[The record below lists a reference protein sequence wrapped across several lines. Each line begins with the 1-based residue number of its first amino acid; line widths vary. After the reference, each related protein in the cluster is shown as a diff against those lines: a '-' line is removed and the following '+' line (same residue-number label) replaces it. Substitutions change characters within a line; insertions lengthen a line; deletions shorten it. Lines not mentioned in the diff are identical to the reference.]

1 MKLIDHVLKIR
12 GLIQQAI
19 DNRFSRLG
27 LQEEAMPVETLS
39 DEQQTK
45 RRVLDTIIATHQ
57 AAMGNYAE
65 ARKEAIKECVFT
77 LFNRLAAVKV
87 MEDRELFPEVIR
99 RRAEHGN
106 LSYSHKMWLEEH
118 PEERSAERMGLKNF
132 LRDKFAELF
141 DDFGIPLFKAD
152 HPYAILPTADEL
164 DEIITAFNSIELDE
178 QCGEDI
184 WKGDDILGWMYEN
197 FNAVEKVQLKESGEK
212 IEYDKVFLQ
221 SQIYTPQWVVK
232 FLVDNTLGKQ
242 YLEMYPDSRFMIDEE
257 TGKTKYLI
265 ANAPKQQVR
274 HPKENGVLDIKLI
287 DPACGSGNFLIYAFS
302 VFYDMYVD
310 QMENYGADFSRRDI
324 PKLIVEHNLYGVDL
338 DERAVQLTQIALF
351 IKAMQLKG
359 RRGKMPTYCNVVS
372 SHFTL
377 PEYEKIEATFD
388 MGDSHWNSKQRE
400 VLKDIWND
408 LCNAHKFGSL
418 IRLKEK
424 IEALMP
430 SQEVTLF
437 NEFQIADF
445 FSFREQALSILRQQV
460 HQWGGEGSNA
470 YSLSLVND
478 AMTFLDILTTSFDV
492 AVANP
497 PYTDSSDFGPE
508 LKEFAEANY
517 KKPMKFNINLYACFI
532 KRCCELT
539 DELGKV
545 GMIHPHTFMFIKTF
559 EDVRKFM
566 IENTHINTMVDFGLD
581 RVNLFGPGVL
591 LDATFYTLDKK
602 DVENTPGVYFNI
614 TANLQEKYKKGTLE
628 KAYADYCN
636 GQPNDRVYLL
646 PQDKL
651 KAIKSWPFIYW
662 ISDEFREKFGSDD
675 LETFAK
681 NSQGMSV
688 SNKEKYQRFYWE
700 VSPNDICEIKGDGK
714 RWVFFSKGGPFNKW
728 YGNNWLVVDWGNDG
742 YDLKH
747 FPKAAIRNQ
756 AYYFIEGITYSSS
769 GSKGTSFRYLPDNY
783 LFSGGGPSI
792 TVKTSCS
799 ISWKYVCAVL
809 NSNIT
814 NYMLGCLNPTV
825 NTTQGDLN
833 RIPFVIPEKE
843 VEDVINKIVSSNINI
858 KKHLCT
864 YSVVEQNYSH
874 SPITPA
880 SSPESELTHYYN
892 YENAL
897 LTQILLNEA
906 IINRIVFDVYELSDH
921 DRQMVLDKEGIPVG
935 DLSVSQV
942 ALEAY
947 KAWLK
952 EENTEFPASAEVW
965 EHLDSLAIDNEQ
977 PQISDFEKLY
987 QNNYGWE
994 EFCNSDNHRMNPI
1007 EAWYQFRHAGVL
1019 PPQRTQSLC
1028 FELITDVIRAI
1039 LKKDDDGV
1047 IPLCER
1053 MGEEPMD
1060 VRIEQELV
1068 ERGYS
1073 GAQISQI
1080 EQLLCMNLGTG
1091 KSLRKYLYEK
1101 FFQQLSDHLNLF
1113 MYLPK
1118 TPFIWHLTSG
1128 DPASGHSAIDLYV
1141 SIYTW
1146 SRDTLFR
1153 IKSVYLANRESG
1165 LSDRLAAI
1173 DPTTANGKIEAA
1185 EIKEQLQELH
1195 LFADKIDALLA
1206 SGYDPKLDDGVG
1218 KNIAPLQKAG
1228 LLSYDV
1234 LNSGQLEKYLNA
1246 DW

>member
-1 MKLIDHVLKIR
+1 MKLIEHVLKIR
-12 GLIQQAI
+12 GLIQQAVE
-19 DNRFSRLG
+19 NSFARFG
-27 LQEEAMPVETLS
+27 APEN
-39 DEQQTK
+39 
-45 RRVLDTIIATHQ
+45 IIATHQ
-57 AAMGNYAE
+57 VAMEGDYDK
-65 ARKEAIKECVFT
+65 ARLETVKECVFT
-77 LFNRLAAVKV
+77 LFNRLAALKV

-118 PEERSAERMGLKNF
+118 PDMRSAERMGLKDF
-132 LRDKFAELF
+132 LSDKFQQLF
-141 DDFGIPLFKAD
+141 EEYGIPLYKTD
-152 HPYAILPTADEL
+152 HPYAVMPTADEL
-164 DEIITAFNSIELDE
+164 DEIITAFNDIEQDE
-178 QCGEDI
+178 QCGCDI

-257 TGKTKYLI
+257 TDKTKYLI

-338 DERAVQLTQIALF
+338 DERAVQITQIALF

-508 LKEFAEANY
+508 LKAFAEANY
-517 KKPMKFNINLYACFI
+517 KKPLKFNINLYACFI

-545 GMIHPHTFMFIKTF
+545 GMIHPLTFMYIKTF
-559 EDVRKFM
+559 EDVRKF
-566 IENTHINTMVDFGLD
+566 ILNTTHIDILAELGLGGVFPNAQVDT
-581 RVNLFGPGVL
+581 VTYV
-591 LDATFYTLDKK
+591 LDKFK
-602 DVENTPGVYFNI
+602 GNNSDGLYI
-614 TANLQEKYKKGTLE
+614 NLTKYKNHVNKPQLFAN
-628 KAYADYCN
+628 AYSNLLAKIEDEHNYH
-636 GQPNDRVYLL
+636 L

-662 ISDEFREKFGSDD
+662 ISDEFREKFNSRKLEDV
-675 LETFAK
+675 LETK
-681 NSQGMSV
+681 KGMDTTQNERFLRFWWE
-688 SNKEKYQRFYWE
+688 NKIETISSDYKSDNCKWVKYA
-700 VSPNDICEIKGDGK
+700 
-714 RWVFFSKGGPFNKW
+714 KGGPYNKW
-728 YGNNWLVVDWGNDG
+728 YGNLWLTVNWANNG
-742 YDLKH
+742 YELKH
-747 FPKAAIRNQ
+747 FFDSNGKLRPNIRNEEK
-756 AYYFIEGITYSSS
+756 YFLEGITYSAA
-769 GSKGTSFRYLPDNY
+769 GSKGTTFRYMPSNMIID
-783 LFSGGGPSI
+783 SGGPDIYLTKYKNLYFVLGILNSLL
-792 TVKTSCS
+792 TS
-799 ISWKYVCAVL
+799 YVCD
-809 NSNIT
+809 
-814 NYMLGCLNPTV
+814 CLNPTV
-825 NTTQGDLN
+825 NTTHGDLR
-833 RIPFVIPEKE
+833 RIPFVSPRDKTIEQSISLSAKQN
-843 VEDVINKIVSSNINI
+843 VDI
-858 KKHLCT
+858 KKSLCS
-864 YSVVEQNYSH
+864 YSIVEQNYSH
-874 SPITPA
+874 SPITPV
-880 SSPESELTHYYN
+880 SSPESELTRYYN

-935 DLSVSQV
+935 DLSVSQA

-965 EHLDSLAIDNEQ
+965 EHLDSLTINNEQ

-1007 EAWYQFRHAGVL
+1007 EVWYQFRHAGIL

-1047 IPLCER
+1047 IPLSER
-1053 MGEEPMD
+1053 MGEEPLD

-1080 EQLLCMNLGTG
+1080 EQLLCMNQGTG

-1101 FFQQLSDHLNLF
+1101 FFQQLSYEVDLF
-1113 MYLPK
+1113 KYLPA

-1185 EIKEQLQELH
+1185 EIKDQLQELH
-1195 LFADKIDALLA
+1195 QFADKIDVLLA

-1234 LNSGQLEKYLNA
+1234 LNSGQLKKYLNA

>member
-39 DEQQTK
+39 DEQQPK

-106 LSYSHKMWLEEH
+106 LSYSHKMWLEDH

-274 HPKENGVLDIKLI
+274 HPKENGVLDIRLI

-338 DERAVQLTQIALF
+338 DERAVQITQIALF

-372 SHFTL
+372 SHFSL
-377 PEYEKIEATFD
+377 PDYETIEATFE
-388 MGDSHWNSKQRE
+388 MGDAHWDEKQRE
-400 VLKDIWND
+400 VIKDIWND

-418 IRLKEK
+418 LRLKEK
-424 IEALMP
+424 IEAMMP
-430 SQEVTLF
+430 KQERNLF
-437 NEFQIADF
+437 NDYQIHDF
-445 FSFREQALSILRQQV
+445 FSFKNQAIEMLRKQV

-545 GMIHPHTFMFIKTF
+545 GMIHPMTFMYIKTF
-559 EDVRKFM
+559 EDVRKF
-566 IENTHINTMVDFGLD
+566 ILNQTHINLFVEYGLS
-581 RVNLFGPGVL
+581 NLFGSVMVDPAFYVL
-591 LDATFYTLDKK
+591 EKDKSEKNDSLFISLDQYTR
-602 DVENTPGVYFNI
+602 TP
-614 TANLQEKYKKGTLE
+614 QEKFKKQYCLE
-628 KAYADYCN
+628 ALSDIVAGNENKH
-636 GQPNDRVYLL
+636 VYLL

-662 ISDEFREKFGSDD
+662 ISDEFREKFGSAS
-675 LETFAK
+675 LEEITFVL
-681 NSQGMSV
+681 QGLV
-688 SNKEKYQRFYWE
+688 TGDNIRFYRYWWE
-700 VSPNDICEIKGDGK
+700 VNDISKWFDCP
-714 RWVFFSKGGPFNKW
+714 KGGPYNKW
-728 YGNNWLVVDWGNDG
+728 YGNFWVKVNWEDNG
-742 YDLKH
+742 YEIKNFFDDKDKLRSRPQSEK
-747 FPKAAIRNQ
+747 F
-756 AYYFIEGITYSSS
+756 YFKEGVTYCSS
-769 GSKGTSFRYLPDNY
+769 GSRGCSFRYLPANQII
-783 LFSGGGPSI
+783 SGAGPGIFPSE
-792 TVKTSCS
+792 
-799 ISWKYVCAVL
+799 KY
-809 NSNIT
+809 SNI
-814 NYMLGCLNPTV
+814 NYYLGFLNTILSTYLLESLNPTV
-825 NTTQGDLN
+825 NVTQGDIK
-833 RIPFVIPEKE
+833 RVPFARPNEKNE
-843 VEDVINKIVSSNINI
+843 QMVDVLVQNNIDI

-880 SSPESELTHYYN
+880 SSPESELTRYYN

-897 LTQILLNEA
+897 LTLILLNEA
-906 IINRIVFDVYELSDH
+906 IINRIVFDVYELSEH

-935 DLSVSQV
+935 DLSVSQA

-947 KAWLK
+947 KTWLK

-965 EHLDSLAIDNEQ
+965 EHLDSLTIDNEQ

-1007 EAWYQFRHAGVL
+1007 EVWYQFRHAGVL

-1128 DPASGHSAIDLYV
+1128 DPTSGHSAIDLYV

-1185 EIKEQLQELH
+1185 EIKDQLQELH
-1195 LFADKIDALLA
+1195 QFADKIDALLA

-1228 LLSYDV
+1228 LLSYEV
-1234 LNSGQLEKYLNA
+1234 LNSGQLKKYLNA

>member
-118 PEERSAERMGLKNF
+118 PEERAAERMGLKNF

-338 DERAVQLTQIALF
+338 DERAVQITQIALF

-372 SHFTL
+372 SHFSL
-377 PEYEKIEATFD
+377 PDYETIEATFE
-388 MGDSHWNSKQRE
+388 MGDAHWDEKQRE
-400 VLKDIWND
+400 VIKDIWND

-418 IRLKEK
+418 LRLKEK
-424 IEALMP
+424 IEAMMP
-430 SQEVTLF
+430 KQERNLF
-437 NEFQIADF
+437 NDYQIHDF
-445 FSFREQALSILRQQV
+445 FSFKNQAIEMLRKQV

-545 GMIHPHTFMFIKTF
+545 GMIHPMTFMYIKTF
-559 EDVRKFM
+559 EDVRKF
-566 IENTHINTMVDFGLD
+566 ILNQTHINLFVEYGLS
-581 RVNLFGPGVL
+581 NLFGSVMVDPAFYVL
-591 LDATFYTLDKK
+591 EKDKSEKNDSLFISLDQYTR
-602 DVENTPGVYFNI
+602 TP
-614 TANLQEKYKKGTLE
+614 QEKFKKQYCLE
-628 KAYADYCN
+628 ALSDIVAGNENKH
-636 GQPNDRVYLL
+636 VYLL

-662 ISDEFREKFGSDD
+662 ISDEFREKFGSAS
-675 LETFAK
+675 LEEITFVL
-681 NSQGMSV
+681 QGLV
-688 SNKEKYQRFYWE
+688 TGDNIRFYRYWWE
-700 VSPNDICEIKGDGK
+700 VNDISKWFDCP
-714 RWVFFSKGGPFNKW
+714 KGGPYNKW
-728 YGNNWLVVDWGNDG
+728 YGNFWVKVNWEDNG
-742 YDLKH
+742 YEIKNFFDDKGKLRSRPQSEK
-747 FPKAAIRNQ
+747 F
-756 AYYFIEGITYSSS
+756 YFKEGVTYCSS
-769 GSKGTSFRYLPDNY
+769 GSRGCSFRYLPANQII
-783 LFSGGGPSI
+783 SGAGPGIFPSE
-792 TVKTSCS
+792 
-799 ISWKYVCAVL
+799 KY
-809 NSNIT
+809 SNI
-814 NYMLGCLNPTV
+814 NYYLGFLNTILSTYLLESLNPTV
-825 NTTQGDLN
+825 NVTQGDIK
-833 RIPFVIPEKE
+833 RVPFARPNEKNE
-843 VEDVINKIVSSNINI
+843 QMVDVLVQNNIDI

-880 SSPESELTHYYN
+880 SSPESELTRYYN

-897 LTQILLNEA
+897 LTLILLNEA
-906 IINRIVFDVYELSDH
+906 IINRIVFDVYELSEH

-935 DLSVSQV
+935 DLSVSQA

-947 KAWLK
+947 KTWLK

-965 EHLDSLAIDNEQ
+965 EHLDSLTIDNEQ

-1007 EAWYQFRHAGVL
+1007 EVWYQFRHAGVL

-1060 VRIEQELV
+1060 LRIGQELV

-1080 EQLLCMNLGTG
+1080 EQLLCMNLGIG

-1185 EIKEQLQELH
+1185 EIKDQLQELH
-1195 LFADKIDALLA
+1195 QFADKIDALLA

-1228 LLSYDV
+1228 LLSYEV
-1234 LNSGQLEKYLNA
+1234 LNSGQLKKYLNA

>member
-1 MKLIDHVLKIR
+1 MKLIEHVLKIR
-12 GLIQQAI
+12 GLIQQAVE
-19 DNRFSRLG
+19 NSFARFG
-27 LQEEAMPVETLS
+27 APEN
-39 DEQQTK
+39 
-45 RRVLDTIIATHQ
+45 IIATHQ
-57 AAMGNYAE
+57 VAMEGDYDK
-65 ARKEAIKECVFT
+65 ARLETVKECVFT
-77 LFNRLAAVKV
+77 LFNRLAALKV

-118 PEERSAERMGLKNF
+118 PDMRSAERMGLKDF
-132 LRDKFAELF
+132 LSDKFQQLF
-141 DDFGIPLFKAD
+141 EEYGIPLYKTD
-152 HPYAILPTADEL
+152 HPYAVMPTADEL
-164 DEIITAFNSIELDE
+164 DEIITAFNDIEQDE
-178 QCGEDI
+178 QCGCDI

-257 TGKTKYLI
+257 TDKTKYLI

-338 DERAVQLTQIALF
+338 DERAVQITQIALF

-508 LKEFAEANY
+508 LKAFAEANY
-517 KKPMKFNINLYACFI
+517 KKPLKFNINLYACFI

-545 GMIHPHTFMFIKTF
+545 GMIHPLTFMYIKTF
-559 EDVRKFM
+559 EDVRKF
-566 IENTHINTMVDFGLD
+566 ILNTTHIDILAELGLGGVFPNAQVDT
-581 RVNLFGPGVL
+581 VTYV
-591 LDATFYTLDKK
+591 LDKFK
-602 DVENTPGVYFNI
+602 GNNSDGLYI
-614 TANLQEKYKKGTLE
+614 NLTKYKNHVNKPQLFAN
-628 KAYADYCN
+628 AYSNLLAKIEDEHNYH
-636 GQPNDRVYLL
+636 L

-662 ISDEFREKFGSDD
+662 ISDEFREKFNSRKLEDV
-675 LETFAK
+675 LETK
-681 NSQGMSV
+681 KGMDTTQNERFLRFWWE
-688 SNKEKYQRFYWE
+688 NKIETISSDYKSDNCKWVKYA
-700 VSPNDICEIKGDGK
+700 
-714 RWVFFSKGGPFNKW
+714 KGGPYNKW
-728 YGNNWLVVDWGNDG
+728 YGNLWLTVNWANNG
-742 YDLKH
+742 YELKH
-747 FPKAAIRNQ
+747 FFDSNGKLRPNIRNEEK
-756 AYYFIEGITYSSS
+756 YFLEGITYSAA
-769 GSKGTSFRYLPDNY
+769 GSKGTTFRYMPSNMIID
-783 LFSGGGPSI
+783 SGGPGIYLTKYKNLYFVLGILNSLL
-792 TVKTSCS
+792 TS
-799 ISWKYVCAVL
+799 YVCD
-809 NSNIT
+809 
-814 NYMLGCLNPTV
+814 CLNPTV
-825 NTTQGDLN
+825 NTTHGDLR
-833 RIPFVIPEKE
+833 RIPFVSPRDKTIEQSISLSAKQN
-843 VEDVINKIVSSNINI
+843 VDI
-858 KKHLCT
+858 KKSLCS
-864 YSVVEQNYSH
+864 YSIVEQNYSH
-874 SPITPA
+874 SPITPV
-880 SSPESELTHYYN
+880 SSPESELTRYYN

-935 DLSVSQV
+935 DLSVSQA

-965 EHLDSLAIDNEQ
+965 EHLDSLTINNEQ

-1007 EAWYQFRHAGVL
+1007 EVWYQFRHAGIL

-1047 IPLCER
+1047 IPLSER
-1053 MGEEPMD
+1053 MGEEPLD

-1080 EQLLCMNLGTG
+1080 EQLLCMNQGTG

-1101 FFQQLSDHLNLF
+1101 FFQQLSYEVDLF
-1113 MYLPK
+1113 KYLPA

-1185 EIKEQLQELH
+1185 EIKDQLQELH
-1195 LFADKIDALLA
+1195 QFADKIDVLLA

-1234 LNSGQLEKYLNA
+1234 LNSGQLKKYLNA

>member
-1 MKLIDHVLKIR
+1 MKLIEHVLKIR
-12 GLIQQAI
+12 GLIQQAVE
-19 DNRFSRLG
+19 NSFARFGAPES
-27 LQEEAMPVETLS
+27 
-39 DEQQTK
+39 
-45 RRVLDTIIATHQ
+45 IIATHQ
-57 AAMGNYAE
+57 VAMDGDYDK
-65 ARKEAIKECVFT
+65 ARLETVKECVFT
-77 LFNRLAAVKV
+77 LFNRLAALKV

-118 PEERSAERMGLKNF
+118 PDMRSAERMGLKNF
-132 LRDKFAELF
+132 LSDKFQQLF
-141 DDFGIPLFKAD
+141 EEYGIPLYKAN
-152 HPYAILPTADEL
+152 HPYAVMPTADEL
-164 DEIITAFNSIELDE
+164 DEIITAFNDIEQDE
-178 QCGEDI
+178 QCGSDI

-197 FNAVEKVQLKESGEK
+197 FNTVEKVQLKESGEK

-265 ANAPKQQVR
+265 ANAPKHQVR
-274 HPKENGVLDIKLI
+274 HPKKNGVLDIKLI

-324 PKLIVEHNLYGVDL
+324 PKLIVENNLYGVDL

-377 PEYEKIEATFD
+377 PAYEQIAATFD

-437 NEFQIADF
+437 SEQEIADF
-445 FSFREQALSILRQQV
+445 FSFRNQALSILRQQV

-478 AMTFLDILTTSFDV
+478 AMTFLGILTTSFDV

-508 LKEFAEANY
+508 LKAFAEANY
-517 KKPMKFNINLYACFI
+517 KRPMKFNINLYACFI

-545 GMIHPHTFMFIKTF
+545 GMIHPMTFMYIKTF
-559 EDVRKFM
+559 EDVRKF
-566 IENTHINTMVDFGLD
+566 ILNQTHINLFVEYGLS
-581 RVNLFGPGVL
+581 NLFGSVMVDPAFYVL
-591 LDATFYTLDKK
+591 EKDKSEKNDSLFISLDQYTR
-602 DVENTPGVYFNI
+602 TP
-614 TANLQEKYKKGTLE
+614 QEKYKKQYCLE
-628 KAYADYCN
+628 ALADIVN
-636 GQPNDRVYLL
+636 GNANKHVYLL

-675 LETFAK
+675 LDLVLYIR
-681 NSQGMSV
+681 QGGATG
-688 SNKEKYQRFYWE
+688 NNERTLRFFWE
-700 VSPNDICEIKGDGK
+700 VSSNDLSEVIEDKK
-714 RWVFFSKGGPFNKW
+714 PYVFYPKGGPFCKW
-728 YGNNWLVVDWGNDG
+728 YGNNWVVIAYKNPIMYEYLKSHGNRLPSEKF
-742 YDLKH
+742 YL
-747 FPKAAIRNQ
+747 Q
-756 AYYFIEGITYSSS
+756 EGVTYCSS
-769 GSKGTSFRYLPDNY
+769 GSRGCSFRYMPVNQVI
-783 LFSGGGPSI
+783 SGAGPGIYPSE
-792 TVKTSCS
+792 
-799 ISWKYVCAVL
+799 KY
-809 NSNIT
+809 SNI
-814 NYMLGCLNPTV
+814 NYYLGFLNTILSTYLLESLNPTV
-825 NTTQGDLN
+825 NVTQGDIK
-833 RIPFVIPEKE
+833 RVPFARPNEKDE
-843 VEDVINKIVSSNINI
+843 QMVDVLVQNNIDI

-874 SPITPA
+874 SPITPV
-880 SSPESELTHYYN
+880 SSPESELTRYYN

-906 IINRIVFDVYELSDH
+906 IINRIVFDVYELSEH

-935 DLSVSQV
+935 DLSVSQA

-947 KAWLK
+947 KTWLK

-1007 EAWYQFRHAGVL
+1007 EVWYQFRHAGVL

-1053 MGEEPMD
+1053 MGEEPLD

-1128 DPASGHSAIDLYV
+1128 DPASGRSAIDLYV

-1153 IKSVYLANRESG
+1153 IKSVYVANRENA
-1165 LSDRLAAI
+1165 LADRLVAL
-1173 DPTTANGKIEAA
+1173 DPTSASGKMEAA
-1185 EIKEQLQELH
+1185 LIKDQQQELRQ
-1195 LFADKIDALLA
+1195 FADKIDQLLA

-1234 LNSGQLEKYLNA
+1234 LNSGQLKKYLNA

>member
-1 MKLIDHVLKIR
+1 MKLIEHVLKIR
-12 GLIQQAI
+12 GLIQQAVE
-19 DNRFSRLG
+19 NGFARFG
-27 LQEEAMPVETLS
+27 APEN
-39 DEQQTK
+39 
-45 RRVLDTIIATHQ
+45 IIATHQ
-57 AAMGNYAE
+57 VAMDGDYDK
-65 ARKEAIKECVFT
+65 ARLETVKECVFT
-77 LFNRLAAVKV
+77 LFNRLAALKV

-118 PEERSAERMGLKNF
+118 PDMRSAERMGLKDF
-132 LRDKFAELF
+132 LSDKFQQLF
-141 DDFGIPLFKAD
+141 EEYGIPLYKAD
-152 HPYAILPTADEL
+152 HPYAVMPTADEL
-164 DEIITAFNSIELDE
+164 DEIITAFNDIEQDE
-178 QCGEDI
+178 QCGSDI

-197 FNAVEKVQLKESGEK
+197 FNTVEKVQLKESGEK

-274 HPKENGVLDIKLI
+274 HPKPNGILDIKLI

-324 PKLIVEHNLYGVDL
+324 PKLIVENNLYGVDL

-359 RRGKMPTYCNVVS
+359 RRGKMPTFCNVVS

-377 PEYEKIEATFD
+377 PAYEKIEATFD
-388 MGDSHWNSKQRE
+388 MGDSHWDEKQRE

-437 NEFQIADF
+437 SEHEIADF
-445 FSFREQALSILRQQV
+445 FSFRNQALNILRQQV

-508 LKEFAEANY
+508 LKAFAEANY
-517 KKPMKFNINLYACFI
+517 KRPLKFNINLYACFI

-539 DELGKV
+539 DDLGKV
-545 GMIHPHTFMFIKTF
+545 GMIHPLTFMYIKTF
-559 EDVRKFM
+559 EDVRKF
-566 IENTHINTMVDFGLD
+566 ILNQTHINLFVEYGLS
-581 RVNLFGPGVL
+581 NLFGSVMVDPAFYVL
-591 LDATFYTLDKK
+591 EKDKSEKNDSLFISLDQYTR
-602 DVENTPGVYFNI
+602 TP
-614 TANLQEKYKKGTLE
+614 QEKFKKQYCLE
-628 KAYADYCN
+628 ALSDIVADN
-636 GQPNDRVYLL
+636 ENKHVYLL

-662 ISDEFREKFGSDD
+662 ISDEFREKFGGKTIIDYS
-675 LETFAK
+675 
-681 NSQGMSV
+681 SV
-688 SNKEKYQRFYWE
+688 ITGLMTGNNLCHLRYHWE
-700 VSPNDICEIKGDGK
+700 VESDEISDNNKTHNQK
-714 RWVFFSKGGPFNKW
+714 WVRYQKGGPFNKW
-728 YGNNWLVVDWGNDG
+728 YGNNWLIVDYEDDG
-742 YDLKH
+742 AHLATTDNKK
-747 FPKAAIRNQ
+747 F
-756 AYYFIEGITYSSS
+756 YFKEGITYSET
-769 GSKGTSFRYLPDNY
+769 GSKCVSFRYIEP
-783 LFSGGGPSI
+783 
-792 TVKTSCS
+792 
-799 ISWKYVCAVL
+799 KYVYDKKGPCIFCKEGVPFLYMLAFM
-809 NSNIT
+809 NSNIS
-814 NYMLGCLNPTV
+814 YYVVDCLNPTV
-825 NTTQGDLN
+825 STQVGDTK
-833 RIPFVIPEKE
+833 RIPFVLPQP
-843 VEDVINKIVSSNINI
+843 KIVETVGILVQNNIAI
-858 KKHLCT
+858 KKQLCS
-864 YSVVEQNYSH
+864 YSIVEQNYTH
-874 SPITPA
+874 SPIGISFMPT
-880 SSPESELTHYYN
+880 EELSLFFD

-897 LTQILLNEA
+897 LTQILINEA
-906 IINRIVFDVYELSDH
+906 IINRIVFDVYELSEH

-935 DLSVSQV
+935 DLSVSQA
-942 ALEAY
+942 ALDEY
-947 KAWLK
+947 KQWLQ
-952 EENTEFPASAEVW
+952 ENQEFPASAEVW
-965 EHLDSLAIDNEQ
+965 NHLSQLTIDNEQ
-977 PQISDFEKLY
+977 PQVSDFDKLY

-994 EFCNSDNHRMNPI
+994 EFCGSDNHRLNPI
-1007 EAWYQFRHAGVL
+1007 EVWYQFRHADIL
-1019 PPQRTQSLC
+1019 PPQRSQSLA
-1028 FELITDVIRAI
+1028 FELITDVIRTV
-1039 LKKDDDGV
+1039 LSKDDDGV

-1053 MGEEPMD
+1053 MGEEPLD

-1080 EQLLCMNLGTG
+1080 VHLLSQLQGSQ
-1091 KSLRKYLYEK
+1091 SLRKYLYER

-1128 DPASGHSAIDLYV
+1128 DPASGRSAIDLYV

-1153 IKSVYLANRESG
+1153 IKSVYVANRENA
-1165 LSDRLAAI
+1165 LADRLAAL
-1173 DPTTANGKIEAA
+1173 DPSTPSGKMEAA
-1185 EIKEQLQELH
+1185 LIKDQQQELRQ
-1195 LFADKIDALLA
+1195 FADKIDQLLA

-1234 LNSGQLEKYLNA
+1234 LNSGQLKKYLNA

>member
-27 LQEEAMPVETLS
+27 LKEEAMPVETLS

-338 DERAVQLTQIALF
+338 DERAVQITQIALF

-377 PEYEKIEATFD
+377 PEYEKIEAPFD

-508 LKEFAEANY
+508 LKAFAEANY

-545 GMIHPHTFMFIKTF
+545 GMIHPMTFMYIKTF
-559 EDVRKFM
+559 EDVRKF
-566 IENTHINTMVDFGLD
+566 ILNQTHINLFVEYGLS
-581 RVNLFGPGVL
+581 NLFGSVMVDPAFYVL
-591 LDATFYTLDKK
+591 EKDKSEKNDSLFISLDQYTR
-602 DVENTPGVYFNI
+602 TP
-614 TANLQEKYKKGTLE
+614 QEKFKKQYCLE
-628 KAYADYCN
+628 ALSDIVADN
-636 GQPNDRVYLL
+636 ENKHVYLL

-662 ISDEFREKFGSDD
+662 ISDEFREKFGSDAIQD
-675 LETFAK
+675 VLKPA
-681 NSQGMSV
+681 QGAATT
-688 SNKEKYQRFYWE
+688 NNNRFLRFWWE
-700 VSPNDICEIKGDGK
+700 VANNDISINYSEDHKK
-714 RWVFFSKGGPFNKW
+714 WVGYSKGGSFKKW
-728 YGNNWLVVDWGNDG
+728 WGNAWLLINWNNDG
-742 YDLKH
+742 YELKH
-747 FPKAAIRNQ
+747 SKAVLRN
-756 AYYFIEGITYSSS
+756 ADCYFKEGITYCAS
-769 GSKGTSFRYLPDNY
+769 GSKGTSFRYHNDNS
-783 LFSGGGPSI
+783 LFDTGG
-792 TVKTSCS
+792 SC
-799 ISWKYVCAVL
+799 IFMKKYNDLYYSLAFL
-809 NSNIT
+809 NSELNVYIT
-814 NYMLGCLNPTV
+814 ACLNPTV
-825 NTTQGDLN
+825 NTQVGDMQ
-833 RIPFVIPEKE
+833 RVPFVIPEKNE
-843 VEDVINKIVSSNINI
+843 EKQVSKMAFQNRKIQEKIGI
-858 KKHLCT
+858 
-864 YSVVEQNYSH
+864 YSIVEQNYSH

-880 SSPESELTHYYN
+880 SSPESELTRYYN

-906 IINRIVFDVYELSDH
+906 IINRIVFDVYELSEH

-935 DLSVSQV
+935 DLSVSQA

-947 KAWLK
+947 KTWLK

-965 EHLDSLAIDNEQ
+965 EHLDSLTIDNEQ
-977 PQISDFEKLY
+977 PQITDFEKLY

-1007 EAWYQFRHAGVL
+1007 EVWYQFRHAGVL
-1019 PPQRTQSLC
+1019 PPQRTQSLS

-1053 MGEEPMD
+1053 MGEEPLD

-1128 DPASGHSAIDLYV
+1128 DPASGHSAIDLYI

-1185 EIKEQLQELH
+1185 EIKDQLQELH
-1195 LFADKIDALLA
+1195 QFADKIDTLLA

-1228 LLSYDV
+1228 LLSYEV
-1234 LNSGQLEKYLNA
+1234 LNNGQLKKYLNA